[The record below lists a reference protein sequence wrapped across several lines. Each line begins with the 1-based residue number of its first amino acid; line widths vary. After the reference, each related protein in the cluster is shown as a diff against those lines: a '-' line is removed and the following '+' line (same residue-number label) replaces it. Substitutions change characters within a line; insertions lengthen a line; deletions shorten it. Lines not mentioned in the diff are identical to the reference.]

1 MREFRAA
8 VEARDVAAV
17 EDLLADDVTFTS
29 PIVFKPYQG
38 KPITAAILRGVL
50 RVFEDFHYLR
60 EISSADGREHALIFQ
75 TVVDGRVVNG
85 CDFLHLNADGLID
98 DFMVMVRPLSGAE
111 ALAAAMGAQF
121 ERILAEAAAAIEA
134 GRGQAVD
141 SPE

>member
-1 MREFRAA
+1 M
-8 VEARDVAAV
+8 
-17 EDLLADDVTFTS
+17 
-29 PIVFKPYQG
+29 
-38 KPITAAILRGVL
+38 L